1 MNSFSLH
8 ELIGNTDIYL
18 LDQIMKGGYIAGE
31 KILDTGCGNGR
42 NLIWFLKNDFE
53 VYAVD
58 RDPAAIK
65 YLESVHPDFNKER
78 LQVAE
83 IDKLPFGNN
92 FFDHVISSAVLHFA
106 KSVLHFN
113 DMIKEMV
120 RVLKPN
126 GSLFIRMTSD
136 IGIENKIQHIENGVY
151 HIPDGSIRF
160 LLTPNL
166 LKNMMYKNNLS
177 FIEPLKTVN
186 VDGLRCMSTLVL
198 RKKYEFIELVP
209 IQSIL
214 N

>member
-1 MNSFSLH
+1 MNPFSIN

-18 LDQIMKGGYIAGE
+18 IDQIMKGRYIPRE
-31 KILDTGCGNGR
+31 KILDAGCGNGR

-53 VYAVD
+53 VYAID

-65 YLESVHPDFNKER
+65 YLESVYPCFNKER

-106 KSVLHFN
+106 KSVSHFN

-120 RVLKPN
+120 RVLNPN
-126 GSLFIRMTSD
+126 GTLFIRMTSD

-160 LLTPNL
+160 LLTPTL
-166 LKNMMYKNNLS
+166 LKSMVHTNNLS

-186 VDGLRCMSTLVL
+186 VEGVRCMSTLVL
-198 RKKYEFIELVP
+198 RKK
-209 IQSIL
+209 
-214 N
+214 